1 MSKITLGK
9 RPEHFT
15 PVTVEFPM
23 PDGTT
28 GTIEATFK
36 YRTREEYGAMIDKAG
51 ADAKPLA
58 TGEAAP
64 TIEALAASGV
74 HGDAH
79 LTFSALHAW
88 DLDEPLTFENVYQL
102 ANEVPAAITALLAGY
117 RRMVSEGRLGN

>member
-9 RPEHFT
+9 RPEHFA

-28 GTIEATFK
+28 GTIEATYK
-36 YRTREEYGAMIDKAG
+36 YRTREEYGALIDAVG
-51 ADAKPLA
+51 AQAKPLVTGDTEA
-58 TGEAAP
+58 TVEAM
-64 TIEALAASGV
+64 AASGV
-74 HGDAH
+74 HSDAD
-79 LTFSALHAW
+79 LTFKALQAW
-88 DLDEPLTFENVYQL
+88 DLDEALTFENVYQL

>member
-1 MSKITLGK
+1 MSKVTLGK
-9 RPEHFT
+9 RPEHFA

-51 ADAKPLA
+51 ADAKPLS

-88 DLDEPLTFENVYQL
+88 DLDEALTFENVYQL

>member
-15 PVTVEFPM
+15 PVTLEFPM

-28 GTIEATFK
+28 GTIEATYK
-36 YRTREEYGAMIDKAG
+36 YRTREEYGGLIDAVGAQAKALST
-51 ADAKPLA
+51 D
-58 TGEAAP
+58 EASV
-64 TIEALAASGV
+64 TVESLAASGV
-74 HGDAH
+74 HSDAD
-79 LTFSALHAW
+79 LTFKALHAW